1 MSDTA
6 VSGVAPPATTAGVRF
21 LGNGMDFF
29 QLLARGALFL
39 LITLGIYRFWL
50 ATDVRRYL
58 WSNTEVAGEP
68 LEYTGTA
75 VELLIGFL
83 IAIAI
88 LVPIYA
94 SFFLASLGLG
104 AFGQFMS
111 SIAFV
116 LLAVFGQYA
125 IYRARRYRLTRTIF
139 RGVRFHQDGSAWLYA
154 FKAMLWWFLTAVT
167 LGLAYPWMESR
178 LERYKMRH
186 TYYGSLQGSFAGSGW
201 RLFLRGLPMWIV
213 VVLPLV
219 ALVVALPFEL
229 DLGALQRAAA
239 QGGKGTDVL
248 SRVEGSNPQAYVAV
262 LLLICVPLWSIVM
275 AAVLYPAFQ
284 ATVLRWWASGLRFGE
299 IVVTSK
305 LRLRHIYGAYMR
317 CLGWSL
323 LYALVVF
330 GLGFVLI
337 YVIRSTGLIPMTPKS
352 VQILVSIIMVGL
364 YVFSMLG
371 LSAIYQATVKLSLW
385 RFGAESLELSGI
397 AALDQVTAAGTP
409 SSPVGEGLA
418 DALNVGGF

>member
-1 MSDTA
+1 MTDTA
-6 VSGVAPPATTAGVRF
+6 VSGVERPATTAGVRF
-21 LGNGMDFF
+21 LGNGTDFF
-29 QLLARGALFL
+29 KLLARGALFL

-68 LEYTGTA
+68 LEYAGTA

-83 IAIAI
+83 VALAI

-94 SFFLASLGLG
+94 CFFLASLGFGTLG
-104 AFGQFMS
+104 HIMS
-111 SIAFV
+111 PIAFV

-125 IYRARRYRLTRTIF
+125 VYRARRYRLTRTVF
-139 RGVRFHQDGSAWLYA
+139 RGVRFHQEGSAWRYA
-154 FKAMLWWFLTAVT
+154 LKAMLWWIIAAFT
-167 LGLAYPWMESR
+167 LGLAYPWMQSR

-213 VVLPLV
+213 VVLPLI
-219 ALVVALPFEL
+219 ALLVILPFEL
-229 DLGALQRAAA
+229 DFQALQRAVA

-262 LLLICVPLWSIVM
+262 LLLICVPIWSTVM

-330 GLGFVLI
+330 GLGFVVLLIVRSAGLPPGHPQFVQIFMSAVMIGI
-337 YVIRSTGLIPMTPKS
+337 YVIG
-352 VQILVSIIMVGL
+352 
-364 YVFSMLG
+364 MLG

-385 RFGAESLELSGI
+385 RFGAQSLELSGI
-397 AALDQVTAAGTP
+397 AALEQVTAAGTP